1 MSQSKTKSLVEQ
13 LLNIGSGFIVS
24 LIVWIYVIAPIW
36 SIDVTMSDNLNITL
50 IFTVISVIRG
60 YLWRRLFNWWDHHR

>member
-1 MSQSKTKSLVEQ
+1 MSQTKTKSLVEQ

-24 LIVWIYVIAPIW
+24 LIVLAHIIAPTW
-36 SIDVTMSDNLNITL
+36 SLDITMSDNLNITL
-50 IFTVISVIRG
+50 IFTAISVVRG

>member
-24 LIVWIYVIAPIW
+24 LIVWIYIIAPIW
-36 SIDVTMSDNLNITL
+36 NIDVTMSDNLNITL
-50 IFTVISVIRG
+50 IFTAISVVRG